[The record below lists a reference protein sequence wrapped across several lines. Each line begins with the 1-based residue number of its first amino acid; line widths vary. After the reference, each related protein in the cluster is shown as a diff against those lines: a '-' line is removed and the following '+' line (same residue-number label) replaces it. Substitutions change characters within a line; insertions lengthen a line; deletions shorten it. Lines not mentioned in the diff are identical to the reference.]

1 MKLIEIY
8 KIIFCPDNKKY
19 KIIFRTLDSNR
30 EFLIY
35 FDHRY
40 AKNIA
45 MASENIVSVSLSQY
59 ELFLNLLNE
68 LKLTIKKV
76 LITNENNILNSII
89 YLADKKNNFIEINS
103 FIGDAIILSLKTFS
117 DIYINEKFLLDAFEN
132 ESYTDNS
139 VLESIKEPQETTLRL
154 VNLENKESLHSKM
167 SKLELALK
175 QCIDKENYESAA
187 FIRDRI
193 NSLKNQ

>member
-35 FDHRY
+35 FDPRY